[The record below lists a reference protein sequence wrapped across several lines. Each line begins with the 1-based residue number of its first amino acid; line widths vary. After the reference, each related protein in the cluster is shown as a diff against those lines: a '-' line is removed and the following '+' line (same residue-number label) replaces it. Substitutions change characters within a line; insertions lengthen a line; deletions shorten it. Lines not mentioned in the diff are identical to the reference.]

1 MQKLHLF
8 EGTICSFY
16 LLKHAIYPFLYLHLF
31 QNSIFV
37 QKQYKMTKKIL
48 PLLLIVIA
56 IFSSCKNNNENTNES
71 VNNDLPEGKWRGE
84 LTISS
89 EEKLP
94 FIFEIHKNDLGTTFE
109 ILNGEEKIFVDEIE
123 INGKDI
129 TIQLPLF
136 DSQIKASY
144 ADKKLNGKWINKA
157 RKENNEIPFMAE
169 HAIDKR
175 FNTTSKPNHNITG
188 KWEVGFYNPKDSV
201 PVVTK
206 AVGEFQQKT
215 GIITGTFMTTTGDF
229 RFLEGVLDGDILYL
243 SCFDG
248 AHAFLFK
255 AKVDGDR
262 MEGEFWNGTHHYE
275 KWVAERNEN
284 AALPDPEKLTVLKE
298 GVEKISFSFP
308 DLNGNIVSIDDE
320 KYKNKVIIVQILGS
334 WCPNCADETKFLS
347 DIYKQY
353 HSRGLEIIGLCF
365 ETTKEFE
372 KASTNV
378 KRMAEGLNADYTF
391 LIAGTSNKQE
401 AAQVLPFL
409 NHVLSFPT
417 TMFIDK
423 KGNVRK
429 IHTGFNGPATGKHYE
444 MFVSQTTAF
453 IEKLLAEK

>member
-1 MQKLHLF
+1 M
-8 EGTICSFY
+8 S
-16 LLKHAIYPFLYLHLF
+16 
-31 QNSIFV
+31 
-37 QKQYKMTKKIL
+37 KKIL
-48 PLLLIVIA
+48 TLLLIVTA
-56 IFSSCKNNNENTNES
+56 AFTSCKNNEENKSELA
-71 VNNDLPEGKWRGE
+71 NNDLPEGKWRGE
-84 LTISS
+84 LALSS

-94 FIFEIHKNDLGTTFE
+94 FIFEIRKNDLGTTFE
-109 ILNGEEKIFVDEIE
+109 ILNGEEKIFVDDIE
-123 INGKDI
+123 INGNEI

-136 DSQIKASY
+136 DSQIKATY
-144 ADKKLNGKWINKA
+144 ADKKLNGKWINNA
-157 RKENNEIPFMAE
+157 RKENNEIPFSAE

-175 FNTTSKPNHNITG
+175 FNTSSKPNHNITG
-188 KWEVGFYNPKDSV
+188 KWEVGFYNPKDSI

-206 AVGEFQQKT
+206 AIGEFQQKA
-215 GIITGTFMTTTGDF
+215 GIITGTFMTTMGDY

-255 AKVDGDR
+255 AKVEGDR
-262 MEGEFWNGTHHYE
+262 MEGEFWSGIHHYE
-275 KWVAERNEN
+275 KWIGERNEN
-284 AALPDPEKLTVLKE
+284 ATLPDAEKLTSLKE

-308 DLNGNIVSIDDE
+308 DLKGNNVSLDDE
-320 KYKNKVIIVQILGS
+320 KFKNKVTIVQVLGS

-353 HSRGLEIIGLCF
+353 NSRGLEIIGLCF

-372 KASTNV
+372 KASANV
-378 KRMAEGLNADYTF
+378 KKMAQGLNADYTF

-401 AAQVLPFL
+401 AAQALPFL

-429 IHTGFNGPATGKHYE
+429 IHTGFTGPATGKYYDT
-444 MFVSQTTAF
+444 FVSETTAF